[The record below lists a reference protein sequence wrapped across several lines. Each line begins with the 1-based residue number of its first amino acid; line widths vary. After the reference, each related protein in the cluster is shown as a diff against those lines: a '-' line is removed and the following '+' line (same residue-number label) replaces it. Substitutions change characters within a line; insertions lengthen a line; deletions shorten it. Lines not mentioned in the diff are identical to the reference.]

1 MKQLIKIVCG
11 ISCVVLLVGCDSRI
25 DAVNQEMANIRNQQP
40 LPIEPAPVFNPVPS
54 FNYSAQQLRSPF
66 LPNSLANELKVMS
79 GKQVYPNFSRQPQ
92 PLESYPLESLTLK
105 GSMKGTVGQ
114 TVGLIKTPDGEVE
127 RVQRG
132 NYMGMNQGRI
142 IEITPTRID
151 LLEIVPDGRDGYIE
165 RPRSL
170 VLIGPID

>member
-1 MKQLIKIVCG
+1 MKIEKITLSLLLG
-11 ISCVVLLVGCDSRI
+11 MLLVGCDSRI
-25 DAVNQEMANIRNQQP
+25 DAVNEQMADIRNQPP
-40 LPIEPAPVFNPVPS
+40 LPIEPAPVFLPVPT
-54 FNYSAQQLRSPF
+54 FNYSAHQLKSPF
-66 LPNSLANELKVMS
+66 LPSSLAAELKVMA
-79 GKQVYPNFSRQPQ
+79 GKRVYPNLSRQPQ
-92 PLESYPLESLTLK
+92 PLESYAIESLNMK
-105 GSMKGTVGQ
+105 GSLRSQSGRITA
-114 TVGLIKTPDGEVE
+114 LIQTPDGEIE

-170 VLIGPID
+170 VLIGPVD